1 MKSKLSLIVM
11 ICLLIG
17 GSANAQFF
25 KKLKKKAENA
35 AERTILNRTDR
46 EVSKG
51 TDKSIDNAMEG
62 GNKDKKTKESDDS
75 SEAESAK
82 ANNRALSVFGGD
94 MAGIPESYKF
104 QYIMDMTMTSGK
116 NEMLIKYYVQPKAG
130 YFGFTMANDMA
141 SDSFVVYDMEN
152 EAMVSFMDTNGQKMA
167 MRMKIPFDEKMQE
180 TIEKGN
186 SGKNESITDANI
198 TPIKGKTILG
208 YRCKGYQIK
217 QEDGIS
223 KFYITDEAPVSFV
236 GMFAS
241 MKKMQK
247 KMDTTNIPFDE
258 NSMMMEMEYIP
269 NKKREDKVHMICTAI
284 KEQPYIITKADY
296 KQM

>member
-1 MKSKLSLIVM
+1 MKSKFSLIVM

-62 GNKDKKTKESDDS
+62 GDKDKKTKKSEEQ
-75 SEAESAK
+75 SEAEIAK
-82 ANNRALSVFGGD
+82 ISNRALSVFGGD
-94 MAGIPESYKF
+94 MASIPDSYKF

-116 NEMLIKYYVQPKAG
+116 NEMLINYYVQPTAG
-130 YFGFTMANDMA
+130 YFGFTMEMENEMAAN
-141 SDSFVVYDMEN
+141 SFVVYDLEN
-152 EAMVSFMDTNGQKMA
+152 EAMVSFMDTNGQKMV
-167 MRMKIPFDEKMQE
+167 MRMNIPFDEEMQE
-180 TIEKGN
+180 TIKN
-186 SGKNESITDANI
+186 NGKNESIKKSNI
-198 TPIKGKTILG
+198 TPIEGKTVLG

-223 KFYITDEAPVSFV
+223 KFYITDEAPISFI

-241 MKKMQK
+241 IKKMQK
-247 KMDTTNIPFDE
+247 KMDTSAIPFDE

-269 NKKREDKVHMICTAI
+269 NKKRDDKVHMICTAI
-284 KEQPYIITKADY
+284 KEQPYIISKSDY